1 MKKSIVIVVF
11 VVILIFLGLLAI
23 SFLNV
28 EEVPILNVQAEVTV
42 IDDKPAVEI
51 VQLEQEYVHPLQS
64 PRGGPDTGFPGVD
77 AVAIINNS
85 KISYWPAK
93 DYHGNG
99 TYDLV
104 IGFHRDAIPKEGD
117 MVKVVVKVVDVRG
130 RTLATD
136 VNVMLWE

>member
-11 VVILIFLGLLAI
+11 VVILILVGLLAI
-23 SFLNV
+23 SFLAK
-28 EEVPILNVQAEVTV
+28 EVPILNVQAEVTV
-42 IDDKPAVEI
+42 TDDKPAVEI
-51 VQLEQEYVHPLQS
+51 VQLEQEDVHPLQS
-64 PRGGPDTGFPGVD
+64 PRGSSDTGFPGVD

-85 KISYWPAK
+85 KMSYWPAK

-104 IGFHRDAIPKEGD
+104 IGFHRDALPKEGD

-136 VNVMLWE
+136 VEVMLWE

>member
-1 MKKSIVIVVF
+1 VRNEEEYSYCDFCSYSNLLRSFCDF
-11 VVILIFLGLLAI
+11 V
-23 SFLNV
+23 S
-28 EEVPILNVQAEVTV
+28 E
-42 IDDKPAVEI
+42 
-51 VQLEQEYVHPLQS
+51 
-64 PRGGPDTGFPGVD
+64 RGRIPGVD

-93 DYHGNG
+93 DYQGNG

-104 IGFHRDAIPKEGD
+104 IGFHRDVIPKEGD

-136 VNVMLWE
+136 KNVILWD

>member
-11 VVILIFLGLLAI
+11 VVILILVGLLAI
-23 SFLNV
+23 SFLAK
-28 EEVPILNVQAEVTV
+28 EVPILNVQAEVTV
-42 IDDKPAVEI
+42 TDDKPAIEI

-85 KISYWPAK
+85 KMSYWPAK

-104 IGFHRDAIPKEGD
+104 IGFHRDALPKEGD

-136 VNVMLWE
+136 VEVMLWE

>member
-11 VVILIFLGLLAI
+11 VAVLIFLGLLAI

-28 EEVPILNVQAEVTV
+28 EKVPILNVQAEVTV
-42 IDDKPAVEI
+42 TDGKPAIEI
-51 VQLEQEYVHPLQS
+51 VQIDREDVYPLQS

-77 AVAIINNS
+77 AVAIINSS
-85 KISYWPAK
+85 KMSYWPAK

-104 IGFHRDAIPKEGD
+104 IGFHLDALPKEGD
-117 MVKVVVKVVDVRG
+117 MVKVVVNVVDVRG
-130 RTLATD
+130 DKLATAIE
-136 VNVMLWE
+136 VMLWE

>member
-11 VVILIFLGLLAI
+11 VVILIFLALLAI
-23 SFLNV
+23 SFRNV

-42 IDDKPAVEI
+42 TDDKPAVEI
-51 VQLEQEYVHPLQS
+51 VQLDQEYVHPLQS
-64 PRGGPDTGFPGVD
+64 PRGSSDTGFPGVD

-104 IGFHRDAIPKEGD
+104 IGFHREVIPKEGD
-117 MVKVVVKVVDVRG
+117 MVKVIVKVVDVRG

-136 VNVMLWE
+136 IEVMLWE